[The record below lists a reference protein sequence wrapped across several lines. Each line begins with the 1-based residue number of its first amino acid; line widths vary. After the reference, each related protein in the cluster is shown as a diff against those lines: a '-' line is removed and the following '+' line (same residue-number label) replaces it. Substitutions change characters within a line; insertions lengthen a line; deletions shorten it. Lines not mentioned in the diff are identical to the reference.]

1 MPPIC
6 VTYQRIPMT
15 EVGTLGFSPDVIFDE
30 VAAEAVPLL
39 ATARPTTQVAPM
51 ISFFHAAPR
60 RT

>member
-6 VTYQRIPMT
+6 VTYQRIPMI
-15 EVGTLGFSPDVIFDE
+15 EVGIGFSLDVSFNE